1 MEENT
6 IQNIIAE
13 FEAKEEIKIPTRKL
27 TQEENLLF
35 YYMNNER
42 SVTVTQEI
50 TLAEPIDFD
59 KMQYALTLTIKRFPY
74 FKVKVEKHGDSMCF
88 VHNEKPIQLYHK
100 YMERSVFNSENN
112 NGFLFRFEV
121 DGDKLYMNNAH
132 LLTDGRGKLP
142 LVQTLLTFYY
152 GLMGIENTSN
162 LHSRYLSFPED
173 INLEWENPFKHLPK
187 EDIQVEMPKKEGKPC
202 YRLQFEHDSKRRTF
216 VHAIEVPV
224 DDMMS
229 YCKKVGGTPN
239 TVIAA
244 GLASAIAHCNQDFNE
259 DENDINIGVIID
271 TKPALDTD
279 LSSINAFAM
288 AKLTFDKE
296 STVLSQEE
304 KHSQLKTSLRS
315 QATPEMMMNDAKN
328 LAAVASMILAL
339 PTVEER
345 QAMANDIVTSAFK
358 KEVTA
363 AISYAGQSKLG
374 DISSNVKSVMAIVES
389 SIFDLLVE
397 VNCLDNVFCIT
408 MMQSFD
414 SVKYM
419 FAMKRYLQELG
430 MRYYDNGS
438 RIISQ
443 VPFILK

>member
-1 MEENT
+1 
-6 IQNIIAE
+6 
-13 FEAKEEIKIPTRKL
+13 
-27 TQEENLLF
+27 
-35 YYMNNER
+35 
-42 SVTVTQEI
+42 
-50 TLAEPIDFD
+50 
-59 KMQYALTLTIKRFPY
+59 
-74 FKVKVEKHGDSMCF
+74 
-88 VHNEKPIQLYHK
+88 
-100 YMERSVFNSENN
+100 
-112 NGFLFRFEV
+112 
-121 DGDKLYMNNAH
+121 
-132 LLTDGRGKLP
+132 
-142 LVQTLLTFYY
+142 
-152 GLMGIENTSN
+152 
-162 LHSRYLSFPED
+162 
-173 INLEWENPFKHLPK
+173 
-187 EDIQVEMPKKEGKPC
+187 
-202 YRLQFEHDSKRRTF
+202 
-216 VHAIEVPV
+216 
-224 DDMMS
+224 
-229 YCKKVGGTPN
+229 
-239 TVIAA
+239 
-244 GLASAIAHCNQDFNE
+244 
-259 DENDINIGVIID
+259 
-271 TKPALDTD
+271 
-279 LSSINAFAM
+279 M

-363 AISYAGQSKLG
+363 SISYAGQSKLG